1 MTSEDGPGPWEI
13 WHARFDFSDGKG
25 YKYRPVVV
33 VGREEDGSLVMMVT
47 SATNKLQLP
56 HDYPIR
62 HWEKAGLQK
71 PSIARADRIARIPT
85 DYLGTAGYIGRLD
98 EEDRAALVVVLR
110 EIAEG

>member
-1 MTSEDGPGPWEI
+1 MATQLTSVNV
-13 WHARFDFSDGKG
+13 S
-25 YKYRPVVV
+25 PVTWAVWATV
-33 VGREEDGSLVMMVT
+33 LE
-47 SATNKLQLP
+47 ATNKLQLP

-71 PSIARADRIARIPT
+71 PSIARADRIARIPA

>member
-47 SATNKLQLP
+47 SATNKL
-56 HDYPIR
+56 
-62 HWEKAGLQK
+62 
-71 PSIARADRIARIPT
+71 
-85 DYLGTAGYIGRLD
+85 
-98 EEDRAALVVVLR
+98 
-110 EIAEG
+110 